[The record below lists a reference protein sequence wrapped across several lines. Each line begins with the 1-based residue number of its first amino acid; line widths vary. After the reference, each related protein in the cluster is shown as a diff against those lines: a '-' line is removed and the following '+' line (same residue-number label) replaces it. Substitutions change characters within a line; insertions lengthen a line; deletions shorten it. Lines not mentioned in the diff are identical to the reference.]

1 MARDQLEHTDV
12 QEPTM
17 ATLGVNLEA
26 LASLPADEL
35 NKLIESL
42 QGLAALRTDNE
53 PHALP
58 DPPQLTAP
66 HIPSTVAGEDEAILW

>member
-26 LASLPADEL
+26 LTNFQADKL
-35 NKLIESL
+35 SKLI
-42 QGLAALRTDNE
+42 
-53 PHALP
+53 
-58 DPPQLTAP
+58 
-66 HIPSTVAGEDEAILW
+66 